1 LKRVMPVAFS
11 MLLLCSLL
19 FVVNVGTTKASEPGY
34 VITEA
39 YQAGGVTLDG
49 TWGAGEWDG
58 AGWIEYLDPYDA
70 RFAYKMDASD
80 GVNYIMSWLI
90 EFPDDTDNATDMWQ
104 ICIDG
109 AADGGTAPNANDVKI
124 EIEGH
129 TTLKVYV
136 GDGQGWTDLETTAV
150 TWAESL
156 TTTSSWSPYNET
168 HYVVEVK
175 ADKAA
180 LGSWGGNPP
189 PHGLRVAMYDAN
201 NETQGWIAWP
211 PTDPDIPDT
220 WGLIDEGVAT
230 IPESFG
236 IVVVVML
243 SSVAVAV
250 SFFFLRNQLKS
261 RSLSSREVSR
271 TL

>member
-1 LKRVMPVAFS
+1 MAVAFS

-19 FVVNVGTTKASEPGY
+19 FVINVGTIKASEPGY

-49 TWGAGEWDG
+49 MWGVGEWEG

-90 EFPDDTDNATDMWQ
+90 EFPDDTDDATDMWQ

-109 AADGGTAPNANDVKI
+109 AYDEGTAPNANDVKI

-129 TTLKVYV
+129 TTLTVYV
-136 GDGQGWTDLETTAV
+136 GDGQEWTELQTTAV

-189 PHGLRVAMYDAN
+189 PHGLRVAMYDASN
-201 NETQGWIAWP
+201 ASQGWIAWP
-211 PTDPDIPDT
+211 PTDPDVPET

-236 IVVVVML
+236 IVVVVVL
-243 SSVAVAV
+243 SSVAVVV
-250 SFFFLRNQLKS
+250 SFFFLRKWPKS
-261 RSLSSREVSR
+261 RSLSSGKVSR

>member
-1 LKRVMPVAFS
+1 LKRVMAVAFS

-19 FVVNVGTTKASEPGY
+19 FVINVGTIKASEPGY

-49 TWGAGEWDG
+49 MWGAGEWEG

-90 EFPDDTDNATDMWQ
+90 EFPDDTDDATDMWQ

-109 AADGGTAPNANDVKI
+109 AYDEGTAPNANDVKI

-129 TTLKVYV
+129 TTLTVYV
-136 GDGQGWTDLETTAV
+136 GDGQEWTELQTTAV

-189 PHGLRVAMYDAN
+189 PHGLRVAMYDASN
-201 NETQGWIAWP
+201 ASQGWIAWP
-211 PTDPDIPDT
+211 PTDPDVPET

-236 IVVVVML
+236 IVVVVVL
-243 SSVAVAV
+243 SSVAVVV
-250 SFFFLRNQLKS
+250 SFFFLRKWPKS
-261 RSLSSREVSR
+261 RSLSSGKVSR